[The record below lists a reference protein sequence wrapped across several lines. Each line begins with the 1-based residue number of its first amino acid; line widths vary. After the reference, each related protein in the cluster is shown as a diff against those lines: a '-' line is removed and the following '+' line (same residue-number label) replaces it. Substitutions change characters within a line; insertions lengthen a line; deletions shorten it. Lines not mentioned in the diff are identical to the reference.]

1 MGIIV
6 LAILFVSCNDTR
18 ADKKQNDK
26 IFLTD
31 WKEKDFIEPESIL
44 KKLENIDDR
53 GDQDWVSSWHV
64 R

>member
-31 WKEKDFIEPESIL
+31 ELKFVDTNAEK
-44 KKLENIDDR
+44 
-53 GDQDWVSSWHV
+53 
-64 R
+64 